1 MSSTDI
7 SNILKQLDELAQPKQ
22 LPALFKPHNISPVLG
37 SPEKKNPMSG
47 YFVGG
52 EGAEP
57 DAKPVWYAI
66 RHRDTGHT
74 LSSHEDEAAARDEM
88 AGLGDR
94 RQEYKLVKTSKRPNQ
109 FGLDEAY
116 DAHDEGDV
124 WYRFDPKTQG
134 LRQRTF
140 SHADERQARGE
151 GWKESHAA
159 AMREQGFFP
168 SKYKKGQYVKKGLD
182 GKWITVNPYGTQ
194 GVEESDDGQQ
204 YAVTIDAIDH
214 GVLSPITVT
223 ASNPAE
229 AKQKAIASATA
240 SMAKRGYELQVRS
253 AAVKPAQG
261 MAEGM
266 NDWALKDKP
275 KAQSIPQ
282 TSGMNNWARKDIH
295 NKAYEYPPTHYDK
308 DGKDMYGQKKPELK
322 SQTEGLDKEAL
333 RQELIKVN
341 QQMKL
346 NHPRYNNPNSPGHTD
361 RYFALAK
368 KKDTILAQLKQGVA
382 EGSLNES
389 DKFTSWY
396 DWKDQA
402 KSSGY
407 TITKKDD
414 KIVALNKQGQVVGHW
429 SDVGKFLS
437 GKAPRPNFK
446 RPVEQGVAE
455 ALDKEGDYHVSV
467 QKGKF
472 LPSDRGGGSDEN
484 LNYLHDLMNISGT
497 GGGPMLVTISDPR
510 IATEVAAMYGGKVLK
525 TRYGTY
531 RIVQSKGQNQKTPTP
546 EPELVGMREDDVA
559 EALDPDTQRL
569 EQEVRDA
576 LANGDDYT
584 AKSLVKMAQTAA
596 DRNYL
601 RKIIRQEMYGTGPSQ
616 GGIMEGDDGQ
626 VVFSGTGANGGK
638 YKIIQTG
645 PTDFMIHAN
654 GKHIDTYSSLQR
666 AMSVLKNEV
675 PGLTKG
681 MAEGSSSPDEY
692 KRRLASIQSLRYDN
706 PQEYAKQYRALL
718 QAMPEEHAAH
728 ANQVQKGS
736 YSPGERGSGTGSTGR
751 VSESSENRCMQC
763 GMKNCK
769 CPGNSCKC
777 KPIAGWIPNKGFKA
791 AVDESSMAEEASPMI
806 KPPSNRFDS
815 KQEAFAH
822 AKAHGGKV
830 FKSTYKDPNTGNRHV
845 SFVVKKD
852 QDVEEVAPPGAKAER
867 MVKHIKQGYARD
879 GKLTGKEKAI
889 AYATT
894 WKAHNRGQV
903 EEASEDQVGFHLDTE
918 RAYNAVM
925 ERFGDV
931 VEQDQ
936 ESGMMTVPRRYWLQL
951 EQVAHDADGIG
962 AIEAGGENIAVDEV
976 EESYWQP
983 QIDEAIA
990 QEDVLDK
997 EKRHLGDYLQSVA
1010 DAVKHDAALSSKDTP
1025 AHSSDTIGSAVKTV
1039 TTDDGHDLKIHG
1051 NEDDGFRISIKGR
1064 PSRVKFKSLDEA
1076 GMACEMY
1083 RSHRRHKLESA
1094 DYIEEQ

>member
-7 SNILKQLDELAQPKQ
+7 SNILKQLDELSQPRQ

-66 RHRDTGHT
+66 RHRETGRT
-74 LSSHEDEAAARDEM
+74 LSSHKDEAAARDEM
-88 AGLGDR
+88 AGLGDQ
-94 RQEYKLVKTSKRPNQ
+94 RQEYKLVKTSRRPNQ
-109 FGLDEAY
+109 FGLDEE
-116 DAHDEGDV
+116 DSG
-124 WYRFDPKTQG
+124 
-134 LRQRTF
+134 
-140 SHADERQARGE
+140 
-151 GWKESHAA
+151 
-159 AMREQGFFP
+159 
-168 SKYKKGQYVKKGLD
+168 
-182 GKWITVNPYGTQ
+182 
-194 GVEESDDGQQ
+194 GQQ
-204 YAVTIDAIDH
+204 YVVTIDAIDH

-223 ASNPAE
+223 ASSPAA
-229 AKQKAIASATA
+229 AKQKAIASATT

-253 AAVKPAQG
+253 VGVKSAQG
-261 MAEGM
+261 MEEGM

-275 KAQSIPQ
+275 KAKSIPQ
-282 TSGMNNWARKDIH
+282 TSGMNSYAMKGDVH

-322 SQTEGLDKEAL
+322 SQTEGVAESDEPGYVKYEQMKDKISGV
-333 RQELIKVN
+333 LIK
-341 QQMKL
+341 L
-346 NHPRYNNPNSPGHTD
+346 Y
-361 RYFALAK
+361 
-368 KKDTILAQLKQGVA
+368 KQGKDAETIKQMGSRVA
-382 EGSLNES
+382 KHLGYDPTDSIYQDAWLTSFNDASLDGSLDQDS
-389 DKFTSWY
+389 D
-396 DWKDQA
+396 DD
-402 KSSGY
+402 Y
-407 TITKKDD
+407 TDYSMR
-414 KIVALNKQGQVVGHW
+414 QGERGNP
-429 SDVGKFLS
+429 GKF
-437 GKAPRPNFK
+437 R
-446 RPVEQGVAE
+446 EQGVAE
-455 ALDKEGDYHVSV
+455 NVAGDVNSKKRYHFLYPHVPLDMHTDHEYND
-467 QKGKF
+467 
-472 LPSDRGGGSDEN
+472 LSDRDLQAVKSHQRELAYKLGKPGAKEQSD
-484 LNYLHDLMNISGT
+484 
-497 GGGPMLVTISDPR
+497 
-510 IATEVAAMYGGKVLK
+510 IASHIQINRARSQYDQEQAHRRKVLDAEK
-525 TRYGTY
+525 TKR
-531 RIVQSKGQNQKTPTP
+531 Q
-546 EPELVGMREDDVA
+546 A
-559 EALDPDTQRL
+559 
-569 EQEVRDA
+569 RDA
-576 LANGDDYT
+576 
-584 AKSLVKMAQTAA
+584 K
-596 DRNYL
+596 
-601 RKIIRQEMYGTGPSQ
+601 RQQ
-616 GGIMEGDDGQ
+616 G
-626 VVFSGTGANGGK
+626 V
-638 YKIIQTG
+638 
-645 PTDFMIHAN
+645 
-654 GKHIDTYSSLQR
+654 
-666 AMSVLKNEV
+666 
-675 PGLTKG
+675 
-681 MAEGSSSPDEY
+681 AEGSSSPDEY
-692 KRRLASIQSLRYDN
+692 ERRLASIQSLRYDN

-728 ANQVQKGS
+728 ANQAQKGS

-751 VSESSENRCMQC
+751 V
-763 GMKNCK
+763 
-769 CPGNSCKC
+769 
-777 KPIAGWIPNKGFKA
+777 
-791 AVDESSMAEEASPMI
+791 AEEASPMI
-806 KPPSNRFDS
+806 KPPSDRFDS

-830 FKSTYKDPNTGNRHV
+830 FKSTYTDPNTGNKHV

-852 QDVEEVAPPGAKAER
+852 QDVEEGWKQKLGAAALAGSMAMGASARVVPGQDEPGVNRLTGKPNVSQVVPDVPEQPILKGFSTSYLQKAADPNRFGRFLISVEDAKAEVDRRAAAYELRSQGDQKTNEQGVAEVAPPGAEAER
-867 MVKHIKQGYARD
+867 MVKHIKQGYAKD

-894 WKAHNRGQV
+894 WKAHNQGQV
-903 EEASEDQVGFHLDTE
+903 EEASTDLVGFHLDTE

-962 AIEAGGENIAVDEV
+962 AIEAGGEKIAVDEV

-1025 AHSSDTIGSAVKTV
+1025 THSGDTIGSAVKTV

>member
-7 SNILKQLDELAQPKQ
+7 SNILKQLDELSQPRQ

-74 LSSHEDEAAARDEM
+74 LSSHKDEAAARDEM

-94 RQEYKLVKTSKRPNQ
+94 RQEYKLVKTSRRPNQ
-109 FGLDEAY
+109 FGLDEE
-116 DAHDEGDV
+116 DSG
-124 WYRFDPKTQG
+124 
-134 LRQRTF
+134 
-140 SHADERQARGE
+140 
-151 GWKESHAA
+151 
-159 AMREQGFFP
+159 
-168 SKYKKGQYVKKGLD
+168 
-182 GKWITVNPYGTQ
+182 
-194 GVEESDDGQQ
+194 GQQ

-223 ASNPAE
+223 ASNPAA

-253 AAVKPAQG
+253 AAVKSA
-261 MAEGM
+261 
-266 NDWALKDKP
+266 
-275 KAQSIPQ
+275 
-282 TSGMNNWARKDIH
+282 
-295 NKAYEYPPTHYDK
+295 
-308 DGKDMYGQKKPELK
+308 
-322 SQTEGLDKEAL
+322 
-333 RQELIKVN
+333 
-341 QQMKL
+341 
-346 NHPRYNNPNSPGHTD
+346 
-361 RYFALAK
+361 
-368 KKDTILAQLKQGVA
+368 
-382 EGSLNES
+382 
-389 DKFTSWY
+389 
-396 DWKDQA
+396 
-402 KSSGY
+402 
-407 TITKKDD
+407 
-414 KIVALNKQGQVVGHW
+414 
-429 SDVGKFLS
+429 
-437 GKAPRPNFK
+437 
-446 RPVEQGVAE
+446 QGVAE
-455 ALDKEGDYHVSV
+455 AKVIGHVGDVAGHGKVVQCAKCETDLRDDHGFALDNGTYICRS
-467 QKGKF
+467 GKCSMRQAKNR
-472 LPSDRGGGSDEN
+472 L
-484 LNYLHDLMNISGT
+484 
-497 GGGPMLVTISDPR
+497 
-510 IATEVAAMYGGKVLK
+510 AAMAARGEKPRWRKDEG
-525 TRYGTY
+525 
-531 RIVQSKGQNQKTPTP
+531 
-546 EPELVGMREDDVA
+546 VA
-559 EALDPDTQRL
+559 EATGDKRFDSMMGKITGGAGARQGVDSLNKSLTARTGSNPET
-569 EQEVRDA
+569 A
-576 LANGDDYT
+576 LAKWGQEFIKWLEDICRNF
-584 AKSLVKMAQTAA
+584 AKQGA
-596 DRNYL
+596 DRISKLENL
-601 RKIIRQEMYGTGPSQ
+601 GNLDDGGETMAHWLIEVAKKTNTSGITPADIQEFSSEFNTHGMWAWQHFPIAWSQSEWQDYKDQWTGPDGYIASLGQ
-616 GGIMEGDDGQ
+616 G
-626 VVFSGTGANGGK
+626 V
-638 YKIIQTG
+638 
-645 PTDFMIHAN
+645 
-654 GKHIDTYSSLQR
+654 
-666 AMSVLKNEV
+666 
-675 PGLTKG
+675 
-681 MAEGSSSPDEY
+681 AEGSSSPDEY

-728 ANQVQKGS
+728 ANQAQKGS
-736 YSPGERGSGTGSTGR
+736 YSPGERGAGTGRIGG
-751 VSESSENRCMQC
+751 V
-763 GMKNCK
+763 
-769 CPGNSCKC
+769 
-777 KPIAGWIPNKGFKA
+777 
-791 AVDESSMAEEASPMI
+791 AEEASPMI
-806 KPPSNRFDS
+806 TPPSNRFDS

-830 FKSTYKDPNTGNRHV
+830 FKSTYTDPNTGNKNV

-852 QDVEEVAPPGAKAER
+852 QDVEEGWKQKLGAAALAGSMAMGASAGGVSLPGSGGSFTPDAQQTLNQRVQATKDAEAKEHEESMARWGIGYLKGVVAAGPGSRALVPYEDAKKELARREAAYQKRAQGVDEVAPPGARAER
-867 MVKHIKQGYARD
+867 MVKHIKQGYAKD

-894 WKAHNRGQV
+894 WKAHNQGQV
-903 EEASEDQVGFHLDTE
+903 EEASADLVGFHLDTE

-931 VEQDQ
+931 VEQDP
-936 ESGMMTVPRRYWLQL
+936 ESGMMTVPRRYWPQL

-962 AIEAGGENIAVDEV
+962 AIEAGGEKIAVDEV

-1025 AHSSDTIGSAVKTV
+1025 THSGDTIGSAVKTV

-1064 PSRVKFKSLDEA
+1064 PSSVKFKSLDEA

>member
-1 MSSTDI
+1 
-7 SNILKQLDELAQPKQ
+7 
-22 LPALFKPHNISPVLG
+22 
-37 SPEKKNPMSG
+37 
-47 YFVGG
+47 
-52 EGAEP
+52 
-57 DAKPVWYAI
+57 
-66 RHRDTGHT
+66 
-74 LSSHEDEAAARDEM
+74 
-88 AGLGDR
+88 
-94 RQEYKLVKTSKRPNQ
+94 
-109 FGLDEAY
+109 
-116 DAHDEGDV
+116 
-124 WYRFDPKTQG
+124 
-134 LRQRTF
+134 
-140 SHADERQARGE
+140 
-151 GWKESHAA
+151 
-159 AMREQGFFP
+159 
-168 SKYKKGQYVKKGLD
+168 
-182 GKWITVNPYGTQ
+182 
-194 GVEESDDGQQ
+194 
-204 YAVTIDAIDH
+204 
-214 GVLSPITVT
+214 VT
-223 ASNPAE
+223 ASSPAA
-229 AKQKAIASATA
+229 AKQKAIASATT

-253 AAVKPAQG
+253 AAVKSAQG
-261 MAEGM
+261 MEEGM

-275 KAQSIPQ
+275 QAKSIPQ
-282 TSGMNNWARKDIH
+282 TSGMNSYAMKGDVH

-322 SQTEGLDKEAL
+322 SQTEGVAESDEPGYVKYEQMKDKISGV
-333 RQELIKVN
+333 LIK
-341 QQMKL
+341 L
-346 NHPRYNNPNSPGHTD
+346 Y
-361 RYFALAK
+361 
-368 KKDTILAQLKQGVA
+368 KQGKDAETIKQMGGRVA
-382 EGSLNES
+382 KHLGYDPTDSIYQDAWLTSFNDASLDGSLDQDS
-389 DKFTSWY
+389 D
-396 DWKDQA
+396 DD
-402 KSSGY
+402 Y
-407 TITKKDD
+407 TDYSMR
-414 KIVALNKQGQVVGHW
+414 QGERGNP
-429 SDVGKFLS
+429 GKF
-437 GKAPRPNFK
+437 R
-446 RPVEQGVAE
+446 EQGVAE

-510 IATEVAAMYGGKVLK
+510 IATEVAAMYGGTVLK

-546 EPELVGMREDDVA
+546 EPELVGMRE
-559 EALDPDTQRL
+559 
-569 EQEVRDA
+569 
-576 LANGDDYT
+576 
-584 AKSLVKMAQTAA
+584 
-596 DRNYL
+596 
-601 RKIIRQEMYGTGPSQ
+601 
-616 GGIMEGDDGQ
+616 
-626 VVFSGTGANGGK
+626 SG
-638 YKIIQTG
+638 
-645 PTDFMIHAN
+645 
-654 GKHIDTYSSLQR
+654 
-666 AMSVLKNEV
+666 V
-675 PGLTKG
+675 
-681 MAEGSSSPDEY
+681 AEGSSSPDEY

-728 ANQVQKGS
+728 ANQAQKGS
-736 YSPGERGSGTGSTGR
+736 YSPGERGSGTGRIGGVTEGERAMSRAAKGYEKYGKAGMQALAKAGR
-751 VSESSENRCMQC
+751 EGKDLDKVRD
-763 GMKNCK
+763 KY
-769 CPGNSCKC
+769 
-777 KPIAGWIPNKGFKA
+777 NKY
-791 AVDESSMAEEASPMI
+791 DESMEASPMV

-830 FKSTYKDPNTGNRHV
+830 FKSTYTDPNTGNKHV

-852 QDVEEVAPPGAKAER
+852 QDVEEGWKQKLGAAALAGSMAMGASARVVPGQDEPGVNRLTGKPNVSQVVPDVPEQPILKGFSTSYLQKAADPNRFGRFLISVEDAKAEVDRRAAAYELRSQGDQKTNEQGVAEVAPPGAEAER
-867 MVKHIKQGYARD
+867 MVKHIKQGYAKD

-894 WKAHNRGQV
+894 WKAHNQGQV
-903 EEASEDQVGFHLDTE
+903 EEASTDLVGFHLDTE

-962 AIEAGGENIAVDEV
+962 AIEAGGEKIAVDEV

-1025 AHSSDTIGSAVKTV
+1025 THSGDTIGSAVKTV

>member
-7 SNILKQLDELAQPKQ
+7 SNILKQLDELSQPRQ

-57 DAKPVWYAI
+57 DAKPVRYAI
-66 RHRDTGHT
+66 RHRETGRT
-74 LSSHEDEAAARDEM
+74 LSSHQDEAAARDEM
-88 AGLGDR
+88 AGLGDQ
-94 RQEYKLVKTSKRPNQ
+94 RQEYKLVKTSRRPNQ
-109 FGLDEAY
+109 FGLDEE
-116 DAHDEGDV
+116 DSG
-124 WYRFDPKTQG
+124 
-134 LRQRTF
+134 
-140 SHADERQARGE
+140 
-151 GWKESHAA
+151 
-159 AMREQGFFP
+159 
-168 SKYKKGQYVKKGLD
+168 
-182 GKWITVNPYGTQ
+182 
-194 GVEESDDGQQ
+194 GQQ

-214 GVLSPITVT
+214 GVLSPVTVT
-223 ASNPAE
+223 ASSPAA

-253 AAVKPAQG
+253 AGVKSAQG
-261 MAEGM
+261 MSEGSEPGYVKYEQM
-266 NDWALKDKP
+266 KDK
-275 KAQSIPQ
+275 I
-282 TSGMNNWARKDIH
+282 SGVLIKLY
-295 NKAYEYPPTHYDK
+295 KQ
-308 DGKDMYGQKKPELK
+308 GKDAETIKQMGSRVAKHLGYDPTDSIYQDAWLT
-322 SQTEGLDKEAL
+322 SFNDASLD
-333 RQELIKVN
+333 
-341 QQMKL
+341 
-346 NHPRYNNPNSPGHTD
+346 
-361 RYFALAK
+361 
-368 KKDTILAQLKQGVA
+368 
-382 EGSLNES
+382 GSLDQDS
-389 DKFTSWY
+389 D
-396 DWKDQA
+396 DD
-402 KSSGY
+402 Y
-407 TITKKDD
+407 TDYSMR
-414 KIVALNKQGQVVGHW
+414 QGERGNP
-429 SDVGKFLS
+429 GKF
-437 GKAPRPNFK
+437 R
-446 RPVEQGVAE
+446 EQG
-455 ALDKEGDYHVSV
+455 
-467 QKGKF
+467 
-472 LPSDRGGGSDEN
+472 
-484 LNYLHDLMNISGT
+484 
-497 GGGPMLVTISDPR
+497 
-510 IATEVAAMYGGKVLK
+510 
-525 TRYGTY
+525 
-531 RIVQSKGQNQKTPTP
+531 
-546 EPELVGMREDDVA
+546 VA

-596 DRNYL
+596 DRNHL
-601 RKIIRQEMYGTGPSQ
+601 RKIIRQAMYGKGPGQ
-616 GGIMEGDDGQ
+616 GGATVHKEEYVAEAKVIGHVGDVAGHGKVVQCAKCETDLRDDHGFALDNGTYICRSGKCSMRQAKNRLAAMAARGEKPRWRKDEG
-626 VVFSGTGANGGK
+626 V
-638 YKIIQTG
+638 
-645 PTDFMIHAN
+645 
-654 GKHIDTYSSLQR
+654 
-666 AMSVLKNEV
+666 
-675 PGLTKG
+675 
-681 MAEGSSSPDEY
+681 AEGSSSPDEY
-692 KRRLASIQSLRYDN
+692 ERRLASIQSLRYDN

-728 ANQVQKGS
+728 ATQAQKGS
-736 YSPGERGSGTGSTGR
+736 YSPGERGSGTGRIGGVTEGERAMSRAAKGYEKYGKAGMQALAKAGR
-751 VSESSENRCMQC
+751 EGKDLDKIRD
-763 GMKNCK
+763 KY
-769 CPGNSCKC
+769 
-777 KPIAGWIPNKGFKA
+777 NKY
-791 AVDESSMAEEASPMI
+791 DESIEASPMV

-815 KQEAFAH
+815 KPEAFAH

-830 FKSTYKDPNTGNRHV
+830 FKRTYTDPNTGNKHV
-845 SFVVKKD
+845 SFVVKKE
-852 QDVEEVAPPGAKAER
+852 QDVEEGWKQKLGAAALAGSMAMGASARVVPGQDEPGVNRLTGKPNVSQVVPDVPEQPILKGFSTSYLQKAADPNRFGRFLISVEDAKAEVDRRAAAYELRSQGDQKTNEQGVAEVAPPGARAER
-867 MVKHIKQGYARD
+867 MVKHIKQGYAKD

-894 WKAHNRGQV
+894 WKAHNKGQV
-903 EEASEDQVGFHLDTE
+903 EEASADLVGFHLDTE

-962 AIEAGGENIAVDEV
+962 AIEAGGEKIAVDEV

-1010 DAVKHDAALSSKDTP
+1010 DAVKHDAALSSKDAPT
-1025 AHSSDTIGSAVKTV
+1025 HSGDTIGSAVKTV

>member
-22 LPALFKPHNISPVLG
+22 LPALFKPQNISPVLG

-52 EGAEP
+52 EGADP

-66 RHRDTGHT
+66 RHRDTGHA
-74 LSSHEDEAAARDEM
+74 LSSHKDEAAARDEM

-94 RQEYKLVKTSKRPNQ
+94 RQEYKLVKTSRRPNQ
-109 FGLDEAY
+109 FGLDE
-116 DAHDEGDV
+116 EGS
-124 WYRFDPKTQG
+124 G
-134 LRQRTF
+134 
-140 SHADERQARGE
+140 
-151 GWKESHAA
+151 
-159 AMREQGFFP
+159 
-168 SKYKKGQYVKKGLD
+168 
-182 GKWITVNPYGTQ
+182 
-194 GVEESDDGQQ
+194 GQQ

-214 GVLSPITVT
+214 GVLSPVTVT

-253 AAVKPAQG
+253 AAVKSAQG
-261 MAEGM
+261 VAEGM

-275 KAQSIPQ
+275 KTKSIPQ
-282 TSGMNNWARKDIH
+282 TSGMNSYAMKGDVH

-308 DGKDMYGQKKPELK
+308 DGKDMYGRKKPELK
-322 SQTEGLDKEAL
+322 SQTEGASEAKVIGHVGDVAGHGKVVQCDKCDTDL
-333 RQELIKVN
+333 RDD
-341 QQMKL
+341 
-346 NHPRYNNPNSPGHTD
+346 HG
-361 RYFALAK
+361 FALDNGKFICRSGKCSMRQAK
-368 KKDTILAQLKQGVA
+368 NRLAAMAARGEKPRWRKDEDVAEGSHSESDEELENFLDSTKPELDRLYKLAKTSKKAKAAYYELKEKWDAANSKLYGLDEQGVA
-382 EGSLNES
+382 EGDEPGYVKYEQMKDKISSVLIKLYNQGKDEETIKQMRDRVARHLGYDPTDSIFQDAWMTSFNDASLDGSLNQDSE
-389 DKFTSWY
+389 D
-396 DWKDQA
+396 D
-402 KSSGY
+402 Y
-407 TITKKDD
+407 TDYSMR
-414 KIVALNKQGQVVGHW
+414 QGERGNP
-429 SDVGKFLS
+429 DRF
-437 GKAPRPNFK
+437 R
-446 RPVEQGVAE
+446 EQGV
-455 ALDKEGDYHVSV
+455 
-467 QKGKF
+467 
-472 LPSDRGGGSDEN
+472 
-484 LNYLHDLMNISGT
+484 
-497 GGGPMLVTISDPR
+497 
-510 IATEVAAMYGGKVLK
+510 
-525 TRYGTY
+525 
-531 RIVQSKGQNQKTPTP
+531 
-546 EPELVGMREDDVA
+546 
-559 EALDPDTQRL
+559 
-569 EQEVRDA
+569 
-576 LANGDDYT
+576 
-584 AKSLVKMAQTAA
+584 
-596 DRNYL
+596 
-601 RKIIRQEMYGTGPSQ
+601 
-616 GGIMEGDDGQ
+616 
-626 VVFSGTGANGGK
+626 
-638 YKIIQTG
+638 
-645 PTDFMIHAN
+645 
-654 GKHIDTYSSLQR
+654 
-666 AMSVLKNEV
+666 
-675 PGLTKG
+675 
-681 MAEGSSSPDEY
+681 AEGSSSPDVY
-692 KRRLASIQSLRYDN
+692 KDRLASIQSLRYDN

-718 QAMPEEHAAH
+718 QAMPDEHAAH

-736 YSPGERGSGTGSTGR
+736 YSPGQRGSGTGSTGR
-751 VSESSENRCMQC
+751 VAEGERVMSRAAKGYEKYGKAGMQALA
-763 GMKNCK
+763 K
-769 CPGNSCKC
+769 
-777 KPIAGWIPNKGFKA
+777 AGREGKDLDKVRDKYDKYEKKQQG
-791 AVDESSMAEEASPMI
+791 VAEEASPMI
-806 KPPSNRFDS
+806 APPSNRFDS

-822 AKAHGGKV
+822 AKKHGGKV
-830 FKSTYKDPNTGNRHV
+830 FKSTYTDPNTGNKNV

-852 QDVEEVAPPGAKAER
+852 QDVEEGWKQKLGAAALAGSMAMGANARVVPGQDEPGVNRLTGKPNIAQVAAADSVPDSAETEKPSFKGFSTSYLQKAADPNRFGRFLISVENAKAELAAREAAYQKRAQGVDEVAPPGARAER
-867 MVKHIKQGYARD
+867 MVKHIKQGYAKD

-903 EEASEDQVGFHLDTE
+903 EEASADLVGFHLDTE

-936 ESGMMTVPRRYWLQL
+936 ESGMMTVPRRYWPQL

-962 AIEAGGENIAVDEV
+962 AIEAGGEKIAVDEV

-1025 AHSSDTIGSAVKTV
+1025 VHSGDTIGSAVKTV

>member
-22 LPALFKPHNISPVLG
+22 LPALFKPQNISPVLG

-52 EGAEP
+52 EGADP

-74 LSSHEDEAAARDEM
+74 LSSHKDEAAARDEM

-94 RQEYKLVKTSKRPNQ
+94 RQEYKLVKTSRRPNQ
-109 FGLDEAY
+109 FGLDE
-116 DAHDEGDV
+116 EGS
-124 WYRFDPKTQG
+124 G
-134 LRQRTF
+134 
-140 SHADERQARGE
+140 
-151 GWKESHAA
+151 
-159 AMREQGFFP
+159 
-168 SKYKKGQYVKKGLD
+168 
-182 GKWITVNPYGTQ
+182 
-194 GVEESDDGQQ
+194 GQQ

-214 GVLSPITVT
+214 GVLSPVTVT

-253 AAVKPAQG
+253 AAVKTAQG
-261 MAEGM
+261 MAEATGDNRFDDMMGKITGGAGARQGVDSLNKSLTARTGSNPETALAKWGQEFIKWLEDICRNFAKQGVDRVSKLENLGNLDDGGETMAHWLIKVAKQSNTSGITLADIQEFSSEFNTHGMWAWQHFPIAWSQGEWQDYKDQWTGPDGYIASLGQGVAEGM

-275 KAQSIPQ
+275 KTKSIPQ
-282 TSGMNNWARKDIH
+282 TSGMNSYAMKGDVH
-295 NKAYEYPPTHYDK
+295 NKAYDFPPTYYDK

-322 SQTEGLDKEAL
+322 SQTEGASEAKVIGHVGDVAGHGKVVQCDKCDTDL
-333 RQELIKVN
+333 RDD
-341 QQMKL
+341 
-346 NHPRYNNPNSPGHTD
+346 HG
-361 RYFALAK
+361 FAL
-368 KKDTILAQLKQGVA
+368 DNG
-382 EGSLNES
+382 
-389 DKFTSWY
+389 KFICRSG
-396 DWKDQA
+396 KCSMRQA
-402 KSSGY
+402 KNR
-407 TITKKDD
+407 
-414 KIVALNKQGQVVGHW
+414 L
-429 SDVGKFLS
+429 
-437 GKAPRPNFK
+437 
-446 RPVEQGVAE
+446 
-455 ALDKEGDYHVSV
+455 
-467 QKGKF
+467 
-472 LPSDRGGGSDEN
+472 
-484 LNYLHDLMNISGT
+484 
-497 GGGPMLVTISDPR
+497 
-510 IATEVAAMYGGKVLK
+510 AAMAARGEKPRWRK
-525 TRYGTY
+525 D
-531 RIVQSKGQNQKTPTP
+531 
-546 EPELVGMREDDVA
+546 EDV
-559 EALDPDTQRL
+559 
-569 EQEVRDA
+569 
-576 LANGDDYT
+576 
-584 AKSLVKMAQTAA
+584 
-596 DRNYL
+596 
-601 RKIIRQEMYGTGPSQ
+601 
-616 GGIMEGDDGQ
+616 
-626 VVFSGTGANGGK
+626 
-638 YKIIQTG
+638 
-645 PTDFMIHAN
+645 
-654 GKHIDTYSSLQR
+654 
-666 AMSVLKNEV
+666 
-675 PGLTKG
+675 
-681 MAEGSSSPDEY
+681 AEGSSSPDEY

-736 YSPGERGSGTGSTGR
+736 YSPGQRGSGTGRIGGVTEGERGMSRAAKGYEKYGKAGMQALAKAGR
-751 VSESSENRCMQC
+751 EGKDLDKVRDKYDKYEKKQQ
-763 GMKNCK
+763 G
-769 CPGNSCKC
+769 
-777 KPIAGWIPNKGFKA
+777 
-791 AVDESSMAEEASPMI
+791 VAEEASPMI
-806 KPPSNRFDS
+806 APPSNRFDS

-830 FKSTYKDPNTGNRHV
+830 FKSTYTDPNTGNKNV

-852 QDVEEVAPPGAKAER
+852 QDVEEGWKQKLGAAALAGSMAMGANARVVPGQDEPGVNRLTGKPNIAQVAAADSVPDSAETEKPSFKGFSTSYLQKAADPNRFGRFLISVENAKAELAAREAVYQKRAQGVDEVAPPGARAER
-867 MVKHIKQGYARD
+867 MVKHIKQGYAKD

-894 WKAHNRGQV
+894 WKAHNQGQV
-903 EEASEDQVGFHLDTE
+903 EEASADLVGFHLDTE

-962 AIEAGGENIAVDEV
+962 AIEAGGEKIAVDEV

-1025 AHSSDTIGSAVKTV
+1025 VHSGDTIGSAVKTV

-1064 PSRVKFKSLDEA
+1064 PSKVKFKSLDEA